1 MKKIYKHGLL
11 VLLTSFLVVSCELD
25 TDPTTAVDAAEVFK
39 TTTDAD
45 KVLTGSWSYLMETF
59 NSYANPGYGAMLRA
73 NDAMGSDVVL
83 NTRYGFSSHYAFS
96 ALYAKGGTNSLS
108 WVLAYK
114 TINNMNAVIKN
125 IDQAQGSATEKNR
138 IKGQAFALRGFM
150 YLHLA
155 SSYAFAIDKDPNAIA
170 VPIYTEPSDE
180 NTIGRPAATVSQV
193 YGQSIADLEQALAL
207 IPENYQRNSKYKI
220 NDQVV
225 LGLLSRAT
233 LYARDWQK
241 AKTYSDRLLAKD
253 NYLMTE
259 TEYKAGFNDI
269 QNREWIWGHPQ
280 TTAQS
285 DASYQFHF
293 LDTTTEE
300 SYYYSFNADPYFRTL
315 FDDSDYRKK
324 IINWATD
331 PGKDP
336 KKEAFVWMRVAKFK
350 FKPGAIAD
358 IVLMRTAEMYLINA
372 EAKARLGEGDALDVL
387 NQLKTARGAV
397 VAQGLGGQDLIDAI
411 WLERR
416 KELFG
421 EGFSLTDIVRNQQT
435 VVRKEYPQT
444 PKIDYSYT
452 DAEGKPQT
460 VALTPQGHRIFVFP
474 DQSKFVANSKY
485 YLYRIPNSEELENTD
500 LYSEIAKR

>member
-1 MKKIYKHGLL
+1 MKNVYKNSLL
-11 VLLTSFLVVSCELD
+11 ALFTAFLVVSCELE
-25 TDPTTAVDAAEVFK
+25 TNPTTAVDAAEVFK
-39 TTTDAD
+39 TTQDAD
-45 KVLTGSWSYLMETF
+45 KVLIGSWSYLMETF

-83 NTRYGFSSHYAFS
+83 NTRYGFSTHYAFS

-125 IDQAQGSATEKNR
+125 IDQAQGSETEKNR
-138 IKGQAFALRGFM
+138 IKGQAFGLRGFM

-155 SSYAFAIDKDPNAIA
+155 SSYAFAIDKDPQAIA

-193 YGQSIADLEQALAL
+193 YTQSIADLEQALVL

-220 NDQVV
+220 DTQVV

-253 NYLMTE
+253 HYLMNE
-259 TEYKAGFNDI
+259 SEYKAGFNDI

-336 KKEAFVWMRVAKFK
+336 QKEAFVWMRVAKFK
-350 FKPGAIAD
+350 FKTGAIAD

-372 EAKARLGEGDALDVL
+372 EAKARLNEGDALDVL

-397 VAQGLGGQDLIDAI
+397 NAQGLSGQALLEAI

-435 VVRKEYPQT
+435 VVRKEYPQS

-452 DAEGKPQT
+452 DAAGNSQT
-460 VALTPQGHRIFVFP
+460 VALTPQGHRVFVFP
-474 DQSKFVANSKY
+474 DQTAFVPNSKY
-485 YLYRIPNSEELENTD
+485 YLYRIPNSEELENSD
-500 LYSEIAKR
+500 LYSEMAKK

>member
-1 MKKIYKHGLL
+1 MKKIYKQT
-11 VLLTSFLVVSCELD
+11 VAALLTSFLVVSCELD
-25 TDPTTAVDAAEVFK
+25 TSPTTAVDATEVFK
-39 TTTDAD
+39 TTQDTD
-45 KVLTGSWSYLMETF
+45 KVLIGSWNYLMETF

-114 TINNMNAVIKN
+114 TINNMNAIIKH
-125 IDQAQGSATEKNR
+125 IDYAQGTETDKSR
-138 IKGQAFALRGFM
+138 IKAQAFALRGFM

-155 SSYAFAIDKDPNAIA
+155 SGYSFAIDKDPNALC

-180 NTIGRPAATVSQV
+180 KTLGRPAATVSQV
-193 YGQSIADLEQALAL
+193 YMQSIADLEQALQL
-207 IPENYQRNSKYKI
+207 IPENYQRSSKYKV
-220 NDQVV
+220 DKQVV
-225 LGLLSRAT
+225 LGLLSRAS

-241 AKTYSDRLLAKD
+241 AKNYSDQLLAKD
-253 NYLMTE
+253 SYLMSE
-259 TEYKAGFNDI
+259 SEYRAGFNDI

-336 KKEAFVWMRVAKFK
+336 KKESFVWMRVAKFK
-350 FKPGAIAD
+350 FKPGGIAD

-372 EAKARLGEGDALDVL
+372 EAKARLNEPDAIDRL
-387 NQLKTARGAV
+387 NDLKSARGAV
-397 VAQGLGGQDLIDAI
+397 AVEGLSGQSLIEAI

-444 PKIDYSYT
+444 PKIDYKYT
-452 DAEGKPQT
+452 DAQGQSQT

-474 DQSKFVANSKY
+474 DQSHFVPNSKY

-500 LYSEIAKR
+500 LYSELAKR